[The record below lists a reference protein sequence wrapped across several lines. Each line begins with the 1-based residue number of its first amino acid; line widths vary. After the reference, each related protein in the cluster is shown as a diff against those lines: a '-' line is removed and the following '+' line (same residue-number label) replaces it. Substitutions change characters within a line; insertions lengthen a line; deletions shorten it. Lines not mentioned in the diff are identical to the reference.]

1 MDNDIKRFFTPNKK
15 LWKIINNTNKVVNE
29 YKSSA
34 SSKKM
39 AFKAEE
45 DREEQ
50 LEHIVDNSNQ
60 LMDFALSFTKT
71 VVRLSFVLFMVVNVY
86 ILIMISINYFQ
97 TLQLSYLD
105 TLITESYGMLRDVIA
120 AYIIKAATENS
131 LKIVFSVLSDFLD
144 RKYNIDLDKEPTD
157 EFDDPYYN
165 EDPNS
170 NNELNELEPIDLD
183 NNTVEEEEENDGGID
198 IIK

>member
-15 LWKIINNTNKVVNE
+15 LWKIIHNTNKVVNE

-50 LEHIVDNSNQ
+50 LERIVDNSNQ

-86 ILIMISINYFQ
+86 ILIMITINYFQ

-144 RKYNIDLDKEPTD
+144 RKYNIDLDKEPAD

-165 EDPNS
+165 EDPN
-170 NNELNELEPIDLD
+170 NELDELEPIDLD